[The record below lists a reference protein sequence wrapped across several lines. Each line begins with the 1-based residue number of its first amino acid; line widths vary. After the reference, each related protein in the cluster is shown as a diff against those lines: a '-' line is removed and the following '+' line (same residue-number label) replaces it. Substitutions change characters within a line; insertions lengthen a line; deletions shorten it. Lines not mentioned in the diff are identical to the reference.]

1 MMDIIDIL
9 QVRKEHIDR
18 FSSTNGSQGEN
29 LAIQKNKQWIER
41 PKAKQL
47 NNLLSLLS
55 EGGINIKRTSFDAI
69 ELPEDV
75 SIDFGCLDS
84 IKANLSLMNFI
95 EIKTTNKESVKEDFT
110 GYFFAFTESE
120 LHAAE
125 QLGERHK
132 VALVNKRTDSIVM
145 SSVTELLAR
154 AKSMNWQVSIQ
165 L

>member
-1 MMDIIDIL
+1 MDIIDIL
-9 QVRKEHIDR
+9 QLRKEHVDR
-18 FSSTNGSQGEN
+18 LSSTSGSQGEN
-29 LAIQKNKQWIER
+29 LAIQKNQQWIER
-41 PKAKQL
+41 PKAKEL

-55 EGGINIKRTSFDAI
+55 KSGINIKRTSFDAI
-69 ELPEDV
+69 EIPEGV

-84 IKANLSLMNFI
+84 IKASLHLMNFI

-110 GYFFAFTESE
+110 GYFFAFTEGE

-132 VALVNKRTDSIVM
+132 VALVNKRTDNIVM
-145 SSVTELLAR
+145 SSVPELLAR